1 MARPAPSDSDLF
13 SAALMDLLG
22 RIQDLERARSAD
34 VKRIA
39 ALEREVIILQQIEE
53 ERRNDRTR

>member
-1 MARPAPSDSDLF
+1 MARPAPSDLF

-22 RIQDLERARSAD
+22 RIQDIERARSAD

-39 ALEREVIILQQIEE
+39 ALEREVIILRQIEE
-53 ERRNDRTR
+53 ERRNDRTF

>member
-22 RIQDLERARSAD
+22 RIQDLER
-34 VKRIA
+34 
-39 ALEREVIILQQIEE
+39 EVIILQQIEE